1 MGRQKQALSAPRKLL
16 LNVWPPQALVMPPI
30 QEESMMKKVIIQ
42 DNQRGLLFHNGRYVK
57 LLEPGKYYTYGGRM
71 IEVLA
76 LSQPVVSER
85 VSLQTLLKDEKIAEQ
100 TTFIEVGDEH
110 MAMHFVNGKFSD
122 ALRAGR
128 YLYWSV
134 QDEHTWLDVDISTPE
149 VSADFPVYLFDHMP
163 ATRYSKLEVAQW
175 QKALLFYDQKLV
187 KVLEAGTYYFWK
199 GHTQIDA
206 KLLDTRLIQMD
217 ITGQEML
224 TADKVSLRINFI
236 CHYRITDFVKIATEI
251 ADYEE
256 QMHVLAQMALREY
269 VAKYRMD
276 ELLENKEQISA
287 YVLEKLSEQAPK
299 LYVQIQDAGIKD
311 IILPGEIR
319 EIMNTV
325 LIAEKRAQANV
336 ITRREEVAST
346 RSLLNTAKLMDENR
360 TLYKLKELEYIEKIC
375 GHVGSINVGSNT
387 GLLEQL
393 TRILTEN
400 EVITVPGN

>member
-1 MGRQKQALSAPRKLL
+1 MGRQKRELSAPRQLL
-16 LNVWPPQALVMPPI
+16 LNVWPLPALVMPSI
-30 QEESMMKKVIIQ
+30 SGGSMMKKVIIQ
-42 DNQRGLLFHNGRYVK
+42 DNQRGLLFRNGKYVK
-57 LLEPGKYYTYGGRM
+57 LLDTGKYYTYGGRAIQVM
-71 IEVLA
+71 ET
-76 LSQPVVSER
+76 SQPIVSDR
-85 VSLQTLLKDEKIAEQ
+85 VSIQTLLRDPEAAKQ
-100 TTFIEVGDEH
+100 TAFIEVSDEH
-110 MAMHFVNGKFSD
+110 MAMHFVNGTFAD
-122 ALRAGR
+122 ALRPGR
-128 YLYWSV
+128 YLYWNV
-134 QDEHTWLDVDISTPE
+134 QDEHTWFDVDISTPE
-149 VSADFPVYLFDHMP
+149 VAQDFPVYLFGHMP
-163 ATRYSKLEVAQW
+163 ATRYSRLEVAQW
-175 QKALLFYDQKLV
+175 QKGLLFYDQKLV
-187 KVLEAGTYYFWK
+187 RVLDAGTYYFWK
-199 GHTQIDA
+199 GHTQVSA

-217 ITGQEML
+217 ITGQEIL

-276 ELLENKEQISA
+276 ELLENKEQIST
-287 YVLEKLSEQAPK
+287 YVMEKLSEQAPK

-360 TLYKLKELEYIEKIC
+360 TLFKLKELEYIEKIC
-375 GHVGSINVGSNT
+375 EHVGSINVGSNA
-387 GLLEQL
+387 GLLDQL
-393 TRILTEN
+393 TRVLTDN
-400 EVITVPGN
+400 EATAVQQD